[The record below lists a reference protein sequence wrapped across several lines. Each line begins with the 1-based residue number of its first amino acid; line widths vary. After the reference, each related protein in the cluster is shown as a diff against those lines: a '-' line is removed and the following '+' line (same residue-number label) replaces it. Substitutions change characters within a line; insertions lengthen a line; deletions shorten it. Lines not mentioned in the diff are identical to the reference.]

1 MQKSKRK
8 NSDLPTILDDSIKII
23 VESSEKT
30 VVEKTKIDSVN
41 SYSGG
46 RFSLFVEN
54 PGAPLWYQEGT
65 TKVIKD
71 GEEIPFSELKEG
83 DIIRISYIHDDGSD
97 ETDED
102 GNKLAGF
109 TDYISVIVVL
119 SETESLVEVLFII
132 RTNKGRKEAT
142 QRFWLRSLF
151 HNLIF
156 KFF

>member
-71 GEEIPFSELKEG
+71 GEEIPFSELK
-83 DIIRISYIHDDGSD
+83 SS
-97 ETDED
+97 
-102 GNKLAGF
+102 
-109 TDYISVIVVL
+109 
-119 SETESLVEVLFII
+119 
-132 RTNKGRKEAT
+132 
-142 QRFWLRSLF
+142 
-151 HNLIF
+151 
-156 KFF
+156 